1 MAKPSARGANKRF
14 VASQPL
20 RLAAT
25 ATAFTITNQR
35 VSRSSSIEY
44 TRPLVY
50 PDDLGS
56 FGSGRRKNQLYSGK
70 PRKGAASRRTVII
83 MKQPML
89 SRLSRACLLALLPLV
104 AQAQQPDADTQNQL
118 IQDYCTK
125 CHNEEDWAGSL
136 DLTLLDVGNAPN
148 DAAIWEKVVRKFKGS
163 MMPPLGNDRPTAEQ
177 QDAFIAWV
185 THRIDSTNLANPD
198 PGKSSLHR
206 LNRTEYGNAV
216 RDLLGLTVDI
226 SEFLPADDEGY
237 GFDNIADVLRTSP
250 SLLEQYL
257 SASRKISELAIG
269 DTRLTPISK
278 VYRTPPDQPQQHIPG
293 LPLGTRG
300 GILVQHNFPV
310 DGEYQFNSYLTRNI
324 VGYMTGLEW
333 PNIFEISIDGVEVFR
348 AQVGGE
354 ADNLA
359 NDTNFAEA
367 ADAIDLRLQ
376 TRIPVTAGLHQVAV
390 TWQQKNA
397 AETHEPLELHTRD
410 LDLQNMNGLPILDYT
425 DIIGPFNV
433 TGAGDTAS
441 RRHIFSCYPQQESEA
456 ADCAS
461 EILATIGKRAYR
473 RPLTDEDM
481 NLIFSFYEDGAKEGS
496 FELGIQTAL
505 RFILAS
511 PEFLFRSEPDP
522 ENVAPGEIYAL
533 NDLALA
539 SRLSFF
545 LWSSIP
551 DDTLIDLAAA
561 GTLGDDAVFDA
572 QVERMLRDPK
582 AVALVDNWAAQWLFL
597 RNLKSINPDTRTFP
611 NFDDKLRD
619 AFYTETSMFIQ
630 NIIHNDRPVTEL
642 LTADYTYVNDRLAQ
656 HYGIPNVY
664 GSHFRR
670 VAHTNTARH
679 GLLGHG
685 SVLTVTSYPNRTS
698 PVLRGKW
705 VLENIM
711 GSAAAAPPP
720 NVPALDEQLTAVSVR
735 DRLIE
740 HRKDP
745 VCAGCHAV
753 MDPLG
758 FSLENFDA
766 IGRFRERDQ
775 SGLIDSTG
783 NLADGTPVVG
793 ASSLQQALLRKPDH
807 FVDTVTE
814 KLLTYALGRGLE
826 AQDMSVVRA
835 ITRQAEADDYRFSAL
850 VRGIVHSVP
859 FRMKKAAAP
868 VAQTA
873 AINN

>member
-1 MAKPSARGANKRF
+1 
-14 VASQPL
+14 
-20 RLAAT
+20 
-25 ATAFTITNQR
+25 
-35 VSRSSSIEY
+35 
-44 TRPLVY
+44 
-50 PDDLGS
+50 
-56 FGSGRRKNQLYSGK
+56 
-70 PRKGAASRRTVII
+70 

>member
-1 MAKPSARGANKRF
+1 MTFRNST
-14 VASQPL
+14 
-20 RLAAT
+20 RLKGLT
-25 ATAFTITNQR
+25 A
-35 VSRSSSIEY
+35 
-44 TRPLVY
+44 
-50 PDDLGS
+50 
-56 FGSGRRKNQLYSGK
+56 
-70 PRKGAASRRTVII
+70 
-83 MKQPML
+83 
-89 SRLSRACLLALLPLV
+89 ACLLAGAAQGAL
-104 AQAQQPDADTQNQL
+104 AQANAQAQNQL
-118 IQDYCTK
+118 IQDFCVK
-125 CHNEEDWAGSL
+125 CHNDEDWAGSL
-136 DLTLLDVGNAPN
+136 DLSFVDVSNA
-148 DAAIWEKVVRKFKGS
+148 AAEAETWEKVMRKFKGS
-163 MMPPLGNDRPTAEQ
+163 MMPPLGNDRPTQAQ
-177 QDAFIAWV
+177 QDAFIEWV
-185 THRIDSTNLANPD
+185 THAIDSANLANPD

-226 SEFLPADDEGY
+226 REYLPADDEGY

-269 DTRLTPISK
+269 DTRITPISK

-300 GILVQHNFPV
+300 GILIEHNFPV
-310 DGEYQFNSYLTRNI
+310 DGEYQFNNYLTRNI

-333 PNIFEISIDGVEVFR
+333 PHIFEISIDGELVFS
-348 AQVGGE
+348 AQVGGPE
-354 ADNLA
+354 DNLA

-376 TRIPVTAGLHQVAV
+376 TRIPVQAGLHKVAV

-410 LDLQNMNGLPILDYT
+410 LDLQNMNGLPTLDYT

-433 TGAGDTAS
+433 SGAGDTAS
-441 RRHIFSCYPQQESEA
+441 RKHIFTCYPENA
-456 ADCAS
+456 AAAPDCAE
-461 EILATIGKRAYR
+461 EILSTIGRRAYR
-473 RPLTDEDM
+473 RPLDDADM
-481 NLIFSFYEDGAKEGS
+481 NLIFSFYEDGANEGG
-496 FELGIQTAL
+496 FELGIQSAL
-505 RFILAS
+505 RFILTS

-522 ENVAPGEIYAL
+522 EGVAPGEVYAL
-533 NDLALA
+533 SDLALA

-551 DDTLIDLAAA
+551 DDELLDLAARRQ
-561 GTLGDDAVFDA
+561 LSNPEVFDK
-572 QVERMLRDPK
+572 QVERMLQDPK

-597 RNLKSINPDTRTFP
+597 RNLKSINPDTRAFP

-630 NIIHNDRPVTEL
+630 NIIRHDRPVTEL
-642 LTADYTYVNDRLAQ
+642 MTADYTYVNDRLAQ
-656 HYGIPNVY
+656 HYGIPNIY

-670 VAHTNTARH
+670 VEHSNPDRR

-705 VLENIM
+705 VLENIL
-711 GSAAAAPPP
+711 GSPAPTPPP

-735 DRLIE
+735 DRLIQ
-740 HRKDP
+740 HRQDP

-766 IGRFRERDQ
+766 IGRFREKDE
-775 SGLIDSTG
+775 SGAIDATG
-783 NLADGTPVVG
+783 NLADGTPVIG
-793 ASSLQQALLRKPDH
+793 ARSLQQALMEKPEY

-826 AQDMSVVRA
+826 AQDMTFVRE
-835 ITRQAEADDYRFSAL
+835 ITRQAEDDDYRFSAL
-850 VRGIVHSVP
+850 VKGIVHSVP
-859 FRMKKAAAP
+859 FRMKKAVAAP
-868 VAQTA
+868 AQTA
-873 AINN
+873 AVNN

>member
-1 MAKPSARGANKRF
+1 
-14 VASQPL
+14 
-20 RLAAT
+20 
-25 ATAFTITNQR
+25 
-35 VSRSSSIEY
+35 
-44 TRPLVY
+44 
-50 PDDLGS
+50 
-56 FGSGRRKNQLYSGK
+56 
-70 PRKGAASRRTVII
+70 
-83 MKQPML
+83 MKHPIYR
-89 SRLSRACLLALLPLV
+89 RLSSACLLALLPLAAATA
-104 AQAQQPDADTQNQL
+104 AQAQQTAELPGAAAQNQL

-125 CHNEEDWAGSL
+125 CHNDEDWAGSL
-136 DLTLLDVGNAPN
+136 DLTLLDVGNATN
-148 DAAIWEKVVRKFKGS
+148 DAETWEKVMRKFKGS
-163 MMPPLGNDRPTAEQ
+163 MMPPLGNDRPSAEQ

-185 THRIDSTNLANPD
+185 THAIDSVNLANPD
-198 PGKSSLHR
+198 PGHSSLHR

-257 SASRKISELAIG
+257 SASRKITELAIG
-269 DTRLTPISK
+269 DTRITPISK
-278 VYRTPPDQPQQHIPG
+278 VYRAPPDQPQQHIAG

-300 GILVQHNFPV
+300 GILIEHNFPV
-310 DGEYQFNSYLTRNI
+310 DGEYQFNNYLTRNI

-333 PNIFEISIDGVEVFR
+333 PHIFEISIDGVQVFT

-359 NDTNFAEA
+359 NDRNFAEA

-376 TRIPVTAGLHQVAV
+376 TRIPVSAGLHKVAV

-410 LDLQNMNGLPILDYT
+410 LDLQNMNGLPTLDYT

-433 TGAGDTAS
+433 TGAGETAS
-441 RRHIFSCYPQQESEA
+441 RRHIFSCYPQQDSEA
-456 ADCAS
+456 ADCAT

-473 RPLTDEDM
+473 RPLSDEDM
-481 NLIFSFYEDGAKEGS
+481 NLIFSFYEDGATEGG

-505 RFILAS
+505 RFILTS

-522 ENVAPGEIYAL
+522 AGIAPGQIYAL

-551 DDTLIDLAAA
+551 DDELLDLAAA
-561 GTLGDDAVFDA
+561 GQLSDDEVFDA
-572 QVERMLRDPK
+572 QVDRMLRDPK

-597 RNLKSINPDTRTFP
+597 RNLKSINPDTRNFP

-619 AFYTETSMFIQ
+619 GFYTETSMFIQ
-630 NIIHNDRPVTEL
+630 SIIRNDLPVTEL
-642 LTADYTYVNDRLAQ
+642 MTADYTYVNDRLAQ

-670 VAHTNTARH
+670 VTHTNPNRR

-711 GSAAAAPPP
+711 GSAAPAPPP
-720 NVPALDEQLTAVSVR
+720 NVPALNEQLTAVSVR
-735 DRLIE
+735 DRLIQ
-740 HRKDP
+740 HRQDP

-766 IGRFRERDQ
+766 IGRYREKDQ
-775 SGLIDSTG
+775 SGTIDSSG

-793 ASSLQQALLRKPDH
+793 AQSLQQALMKKPEH

-826 AQDMSVVRA
+826 ARDMSFVRE

-850 VRGIVHSVP
+850 IKGIAHSVP
-859 FRMKKAAAP
+859 FRMKRAVAP
-868 VAQTA
+868 VEQTA